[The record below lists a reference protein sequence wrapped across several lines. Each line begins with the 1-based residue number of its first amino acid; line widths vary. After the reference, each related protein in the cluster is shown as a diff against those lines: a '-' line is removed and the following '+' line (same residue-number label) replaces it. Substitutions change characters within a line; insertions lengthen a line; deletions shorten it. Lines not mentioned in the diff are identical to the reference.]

1 MAQPV
6 TPIPIEHHPVTHE
19 IATSYDNDSRPVTLF
34 ELVAAVSEVTD
45 DENEIVATVD
55 WMLESGRVKLIHAPS
70 PKRAEATPLQALAIL
85 EELDLPAPAR
95 QLA

>member
-6 TPIPIEHHPVTHE
+6 TPIPIEHHPMTHE
-19 IATSYDNDSRPVTLF
+19 IPTSYGSGSQPLTLF

-45 DENEIVATVD
+45 DEREIVATVD
-55 WMLESGRVKLIHAPS
+55 WMLASGRVRLAHAPPS
-70 PKRAEATPLQALAIL
+70 PKHSKSTPLQALAAF
-85 EELDLPAPAR
+85 EARDLPAR

>member
-6 TPIPIEHHPVTHE
+6 TPIPIEHHPVTHQ
-19 IATSYDNDSRPVTLF
+19 IPTSYGSGSQPLTLF

-45 DENEIVATVD
+45 DESEIVATVD
-55 WMLESGRVKLIHAPS
+55 WMLASGRVKLIHTPS
-70 PKRAEATPLQALAIL
+70 SKHSEVTPLQALAAS
-85 EELDLPAPAR
+85 EERDLPAR

>member
-6 TPIPIEHHPVTHE
+6 TPIPIEHHPMTHE
-19 IATSYDNDSRPVTLF
+19 VATTYGSDSRAVTLF
-34 ELVAAVSEVTD
+34 DLVAVVSEVTD

-55 WMLESGRVKLIHAPS
+55 WMLESGRVRLVHAPS
-70 PKRAEATPLQALAIL
+70 PTGSEATPLQALAIV
-85 EELDLPAPAR
+85 EELDSPAPAR

>member
-19 IATSYDNDSRPVTLF
+19 ITTSFGSDSQPVTLF
-34 ELVAAVSEVTD
+34 DLVAAVSEVTD

-55 WMLESGRVKLIHAPS
+55 WMLASGRVKLIHAPS
-70 PKRAEATPLQALAIL
+70 PKRSETTPLQALAIL